1 MGSTFFGTPVST
13 MILSGETQ
21 NLMLEVSL
29 KCHTKKYQKSLAPKN
44 LVPGLILSIDVRTG
58 KGL

>member
-1 MGSTFFGTPVST
+1 